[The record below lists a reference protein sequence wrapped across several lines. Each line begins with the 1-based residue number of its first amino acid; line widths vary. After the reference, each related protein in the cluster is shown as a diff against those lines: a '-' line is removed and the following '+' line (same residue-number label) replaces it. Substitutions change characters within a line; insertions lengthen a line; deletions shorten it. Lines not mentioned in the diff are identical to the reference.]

1 LTVDDFA
8 RAFPFDERAGEGV
21 FACSTG
27 ALIQLGLPTAEAI
40 SIWYACGL
48 DGTAPRLRA
57 VRRAGRELPLAQ
69 VRQLSLGACGWV
81 QVGGLAPDE
90 HYEVVLERGDSAV
103 TLHARTAPSGQRPF
117 SFLAFSCF
125 APFKPGR
132 RRVSASNRRTLLAL
146 ARSAR
151 RPVDVRPAFA
161 LGMGDQVYVD
171 DGASHAFRAP
181 LHSLL
186 AGARTAYPAEQAS
199 AYFDRLYR
207 AHFSLAPFA
216 SALAAIPAALMWDD
230 RELRAGWGTLG
241 DEADPRWR
249 SHAELARSHF
259 LAYQLLR
266 SAHCFE
272 PSALEATA
280 PVDGRWD
287 ALHYRFDWGPRTS
300 VFVMDQRSERAGP
313 DGVLGHSQ
321 REALR
326 AWLAQPERREPRLF
340 VLVSPVP
347 LTTPGWFQ
355 LDPAGRTRDDRWW
368 AEANRVQAEAL
379 LKQLVAR
386 FGSSRDRLLILSGD
400 VHYSDVREL
409 RLPRG
414 GPVFGHELI
423 TSGLAQSSYRAW
435 QRPFHEL
442 AEWRP
447 AFPDLLGSTSLG
459 RHLGSGFAEL
469 HVTPEADRAPTLR
482 ALFHLGDSVRDLEL
496 SRYLGK
502 RQSET
507 WREFELDPHKH
518 GALLDLRPRS
528 PAAESPTQV
537 CLRAHGPDRVRAAI
551 ALEREF
557 IEQRKRERTPVDS
570 GERTLERA
578 LSGLA
583 LSGGGIRSATVSIGF
598 MQVMQEAGQLTGF
611 DYASSVSGGS
621 FANGYLQVMGSPAIR
636 ARMHEP
642 SDRPLDDAFSDQA
655 LERLYEKSRYLARG
669 TGLTG
674 LFNMVRLATS
684 FGTSLIQHWL
694 WLGSVLVTLGYAAR
708 LAEVWLHPIV
718 VGLATLGGFTVLA
731 RMALAHDLRGL
742 RPSWQRALE
751 DGLNRGESLLA
762 IGLFLLGA
770 PLLWEH
776 LPAWL
781 ELQLAA
787 LPPLANVQLA
797 LAWKLALSALVTAFL
812 TLITSPNST
821 SLHRYYAARL
831 DDAFLQHGRLRAPLL
846 LRDLVDPGS
855 QAPYPLFNG
864 CVNLVGKD
872 PEFAGDQTSDYFLF
886 APHHCGSKLLGYAR
900 TAQGRQY
907 GKLDLAEAVTCS
919 GAAISPFQGR
929 SMPSAT
935 SLFMWLLNLRTD
947 LWLPN
952 PGRPRTGFWARVLD
966 AHTLPWGPLHQ
977 LLALGGKLDTHSRF
991 VNVSDGGFIDN
1002 LGVYELLRRR
1012 CQRIV
1017 ALDATWDPRYEF
1029 EYLRNLIVRARQE
1042 LGVDFEFEEQPEDA
1056 IKPRVTDGLS
1066 AKCVLLAR
1074 IKWPAHERRPDGKLF
1089 YVKAALSRQAVRATR
1104 GQKAAEPSR
1113 AYATYHP
1120 AFPQESTGDQ
1130 FFHPVQS
1137 RAYHELGRQLAHEL
1151 LAHHGLRALAL
1162 LRTKRAEEEERP
1174 AAEVAAGD

>member
-1 LTVDDFA
+1 MTVDDFA
-8 RAFPFDERAGEGV
+8 RAFPFDEGAGESA

-27 ALIQLGLPTAEAI
+27 ALIQLGLPSTEAL
-40 SIWYACGL
+40 SIWYARGL
-48 DGTAPRLRA
+48 DGSAPRLRA
-57 VRRAGRELPLAQ
+57 LRQAGREQPLTQ
-69 VRQLSLGACGWV
+69 VRELALGACGWV
-81 QVGGLAPDE
+81 QIGGLAPDGQ
-90 HYEVVLERGDSAV
+90 YEVELACGDATV
-103 TLHARTAPSGQRPF
+103 RLQARTAPSGQRPF

-146 ARSAR
+146 ARSAQ
-151 RPVDVRPAFA
+151 RPVEARPAFA

-171 DGASHAFRAP
+171 DGALHPFRAP
-181 LHSLL
+181 HSLL
-186 AGARTAYPAEQAS
+186 AGSRVAYPADQAG

-207 AHFSLAPFA
+207 AHFSLTPFA
-216 SALAAIPAALMWDD
+216 STLAAIPAALMWDD

-241 DEADPRWR
+241 DEADARWLG
-249 SHAELARSHF
+249 HASEARAHF

-266 SAHCFE
+266 SARCFDA
-272 PSALEATA
+272 SAFEAITPTA
-280 PVDGRWD
+280 GRWD
-287 ALHYRFDWGPRTS
+287 ALHYNFDWGPRTS

-313 DGVLGHSQ
+313 DVLGSAQQH
-321 REALR
+321 AL
-326 AWLAQPERREPRLF
+326 ASWLAQPERREPRLF

-347 LTTPGWFQ
+347 LTTPGWFR
-355 LDPAGRTRDDRWW
+355 LDPAGRTRDRLDRWW
-368 AEANRVQAEAL
+368 AEANRAQAEL
-379 LKQLVAR
+379 ILKQLVER
-386 FGSSRDRLLILSGD
+386 FGHSRDRLLILSGD

-423 TSGLAQSSYRAW
+423 TSGLAQSSYQAW
-435 QRPFHEL
+435 QRPFYEL

-447 AFPDLLGSTSLG
+447 AFPDVLGSTSLG

-469 HVTPEADRAPTLR
+469 HVTPEAERAPTLR

-502 RQSET
+502 RSSEA
-507 WREFELDPHKH
+507 WRAFELDPHKH

-557 IEQRKRERTPVDS
+557 IEQRKRAQTPVDS
-570 GERTLERA
+570 GERALERA

-583 LSGGGIRSATVSIGF
+583 LSGGGIRSATVCIGF
-598 MQVMQEAGQLTGF
+598 MQGMQQAGQLAGF

-642 SDRPLDDAFSDQA
+642 SDAPLDDAFSEPA
-655 LERLYEKSRYLARG
+655 IERLYVKSRYLARG
-669 TGLTG
+669 SGLTG

-684 FGTSLIQHWL
+684 FSTSLIQHWL
-694 WLGSVLVTLGYAAR
+694 WLGSVLLTLGYAAR
-708 LAEVWLHPIV
+708 LADAWLQPFVI
-718 VGLATLGGFTVLA
+718 GLLTLGGTTVLA
-731 RMALAHDLRGL
+731 RMLLAHDLRGL
-742 RPSWQRALE
+742 RPRWQRTLE
-751 DGLNRGESLLA
+751 DGLNRSESVIA

-770 PLLWEH
+770 PLLWSH
-776 LPAWL
+776 LPGWL
-781 ELQLAA
+781 EAQLGG
-787 LPPLANVQLA
+787 LSLA
-797 LAWKLALSALVTAFL
+797 LGWKLALSASITAFL

-831 DDAFLQHGRLRAPLL
+831 DDAFLQHGRMPAPLL
-846 LRDLVDPGS
+846 LRDLVDPDS

-907 GKLDLAEAVTCS
+907 GKLNLAEAVTCS

-952 PGRPRTGFWARVLD
+952 PGRPRTGFWARMLD

-977 LLALGGKLDTHSRF
+977 LLALGGKLDTHARF

-1012 CQRIV
+1012 CQRVV
-1017 ALDATWDPRYEF
+1017 AIDATWDPRYEF
-1029 EYLRNLIVRARQE
+1029 EYLRNLVVRARQE
-1042 LGVDFEFEEQPEDA
+1042 LGVDFEFEEQPEDV
-1056 IKPRVTDGLS
+1056 IKPRVSDGLS

-1074 IKWPAHERRPDGKLF
+1074 IKWPAHEQRPDGKLF
-1089 YVKAALSRQAVRATR
+1089 YVKAALSRQAQRTTR
-1104 GQKAAEPSR
+1104 GQKAADPSR

-1120 AFPQESTGDQ
+1120 SFPQESTGNQ
-1130 FFHPVQS
+1130 FFDPVQS

-1151 LAHHGLRALAL
+1151 LAHHGYRALTL
-1162 LRTKRAEEEERP
+1162 LRTRTAEPARRAAVEP
-1174 AAEVAAGD
+1174 VAED